1 MHRQGDRLVQDR
13 HLQKIERQTISGVS
27 LRLQE
32 MAANPGVVCTESCC
46 RIASVRARRC
56 ISWQP
61 LAMCAARTRSIT
73 IGSPAPSRASTPSR
87 SSPSFFKIRNW
98 PVQVDAT
105 VFSTHS
111 TRPLS
116 RSPWFHLFWAGDRM
130 KELMSGF
137 AANYFWFHKSE
148 GDIGPRVVASY
159 FNILISAITVGLLTL
174 LVVQLGYPVS
184 AAVLP

>member
-32 MAANPGVVCTESCC
+32 MAANPGVVRSRQGHCTC
-46 RIASVRARRC
+46 RFRRHMPSVVMRWEVFDLRACPRMSPDC
-56 ISWQP
+56 SVE
-61 LAMCAARTRSIT
+61 LARTSVTLPRSALRVAVGLFLFVQAVYLLAATCHVRGQNRSIT

-98 PVQVDAT
+98 PVHVDAT

-111 TRPLS
+111 TRPVS
-116 RSPWFHLFWAGDRM
+116 RSPWFHLFWRA
-130 KELMSGF
+130 
-137 AANYFWFHKSE
+137 
-148 GDIGPRVVASY
+148 IG
-159 FNILISAITVGLLTL
+159 
-174 LVVQLGYPVS
+174 
-184 AAVLP
+184 